1 MANIDK
7 ASHAQARP
15 AHRGEGHGHGDH
27 KGYVDGGWPKNL
39 PADRHAVTEL
49 VADTAG
55 ALSPYGDIEFPVD
68 PATLP
73 YVHPETHINGKYGL

>member
-1 MANIDK
+1 MSSVSK
-7 ASHAQARP
+7 
-15 AHRGEGHGHGDH
+15 
-27 KGYVDGGWPKNL
+27 KGYVDPGWPKNV
-39 PADRHAVTEL
+39 PAGEHAVTEL

-73 YVHPETHINGKYGL
+73 YVHPYTVINR